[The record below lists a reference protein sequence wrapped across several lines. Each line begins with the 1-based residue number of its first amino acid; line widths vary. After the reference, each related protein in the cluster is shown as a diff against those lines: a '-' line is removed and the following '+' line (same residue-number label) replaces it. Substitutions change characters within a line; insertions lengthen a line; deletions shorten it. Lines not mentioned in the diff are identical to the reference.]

1 MDRTVWKK
9 KSSYSFITR
18 KNVAAINTIVL
29 NTAKAQDIEI
39 QSSAFNLAIAFI
51 DKLADV
57 INLKIFVNNQIVFN
71 ERIRYSKYYGDD
83 GNRMYVNS
91 VTLNTNVLYKDRIN
105 VVDFRVN

>member
-9 KSSYSFITR
+9 KSGYSFITR
-18 KNVAAINTIVL
+18 KDVATINTIVL

-39 QSSAFNLAIAFI
+39 QSSAFTLAIAFI

-71 ERIRYSKYYGDD
+71 EKIRYSKYYDD

-91 VTLNTNVLYKDRIN
+91 LTLNTNVLYKDRIN